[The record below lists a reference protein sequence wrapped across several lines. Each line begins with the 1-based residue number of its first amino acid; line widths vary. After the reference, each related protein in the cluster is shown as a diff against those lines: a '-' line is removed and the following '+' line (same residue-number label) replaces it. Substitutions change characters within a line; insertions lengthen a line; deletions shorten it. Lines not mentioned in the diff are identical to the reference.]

1 MSEPSGLFRV
11 LQRQRALI
19 LTLSMAAVFAG
30 LLDLV
35 VQLLLVLL
43 GLVFVFRPEVIQQ
56 SVHFGTAP
64 SLSQVI
70 MACALAMVAYTGV
83 EAIGDM
89 AAEARDPDGHVGRRP
104 IACRRARSGS
114 PASRPPT
121 RSRRPR

>member
-1 MSEPSGLFRV
+1 M
-11 LQRQRALI
+11 
-19 LTLSMAAVFAG
+19 FAG

-70 MACALAMVAYTGV
+70 LACALAMVAYTGV

-89 AAEARDPDGHVGRRP
+89 AAEARDPDRDLAAAVGRCHRVWP
-104 IACRRARSGS
+104 
-114 PASRPPT
+114 SR
-121 RSRRPR
+121 